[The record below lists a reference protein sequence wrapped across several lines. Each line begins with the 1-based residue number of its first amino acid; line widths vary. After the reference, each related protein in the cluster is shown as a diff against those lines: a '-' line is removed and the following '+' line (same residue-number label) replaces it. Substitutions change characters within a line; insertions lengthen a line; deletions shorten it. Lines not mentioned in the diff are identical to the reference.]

1 MGEHCKTC
9 ICGKRAP
16 VQAARSLT
24 KGPGSGPG
32 TIDWAEHELAW
43 SNYARQYGRD
53 QTAQRMADRG
63 GFCYAELTDYLGYPP
78 KTWAP
83 AGSVAE
89 RERR

>member
-1 MGEHCKTC
+1 
-9 ICGKRAP
+9 
-16 VQAARSLT
+16 
-24 KGPGSGPG
+24 
-32 TIDWAEHELAW
+32 
-43 SNYARQYGRD
+43 
-53 QTAQRMADRG
+53 MADRG